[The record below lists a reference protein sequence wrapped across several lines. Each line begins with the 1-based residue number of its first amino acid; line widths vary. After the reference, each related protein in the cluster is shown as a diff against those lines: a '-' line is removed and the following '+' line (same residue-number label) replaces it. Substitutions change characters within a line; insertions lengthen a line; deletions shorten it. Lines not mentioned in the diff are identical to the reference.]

1 MLLKLLMLLTVV
13 DGSTAAVTA
22 ANDVKAAA
30 LKTVNATAVGAVA
43 AAVVDKIHDL
53 VQLKCCQ
60 LIS

>member
-30 LKTVNATAVGAVA
+30 LKTVNATVVT
-43 AAVVDKIHDL
+43 AVVLLLWTIF
-53 VQLKCCQ
+53 V
-60 LIS
+60 IWSN